1 MPRYDA
7 VIVGAGIS
15 GCAVAA
21 MLAKSGK
28 RVMISEP
35 ATSPGGGAAAF
46 ELAGHRI
53 SGWPLCSHG
62 FEEGGAWDS
71 VLHDLGLRHFV
82 STQEAS
88 YQVALPG
95 RRVVVHPDA
104 DVTLEELRRE
114 YPEEIETLRR
124 FYRDIG
130 ALKSR
135 LHSSRISAYIAQRRR
150 AGGFLRP
157 YHFSKELL
165 AFFSASSMAFF
176 GRPVHDLSL
185 TELTLLILT
194 PPRTVTGGFEGIAR
208 EMCRLVTRQGGQCR
222 LGDPWPELLVRRSR
236 LEGLEAAGER
246 IDVRAAVLN
255 VPWQMGEW
263 TLFSVI
269 QEEVVPVGMLDT
281 VLVVR
286 DYERPEESLVVSL
299 DVGTAKGTSTGGS
312 RLLRAIFPHAA
323 YQEATAKDLIDEL
336 SQVIPFLA
344 DFTEAVSLRDSRQRE
359 ITVSA
364 SGARTPMRPAS
375 AIEIPLR
382 LPIRTAYVLEDVP
395 FGTVR
400 QASAARV
407 LAGKLV

>member
-1 MPRYDA
+1 MPRFDA

-15 GCAVAA
+15 GCALAA

-35 ATSPGGGAAAF
+35 APMPGGGAAAA

-114 YPEEIETLRR
+114 YPEEIEALRR
-124 FYRDIG
+124 FYRDIA
-130 ALKSR
+130 ALRSR
-135 LHSSRISAYIAQRRR
+135 LHGSRISTYLGWRRR
-150 AGGFLRP
+150 AGGFLRS
-157 YHFSKELL
+157 YRFSEELL
-165 AFFSASSMAFF
+165 AFFSASSVAFF

-185 TELTLLILT
+185 VELVLLILT

-208 EMCRLVTRQGGQCR
+208 EMCRLVTRQGGECR
-222 LGDPWPELLVRRSR
+222 FGGTWPELVVRSSR
-236 LEGLEAAGER
+236 LEGLQAEGER
-246 IDVRAAVLN
+246 IEAHAAVLN
-255 VPWQMGEW
+255 VPWQAGEG
-263 TLFSVI
+263 TLFCVMR
-269 QEEVVPVGMLDT
+269 EEVSPVGMLDT
-281 VLVVR
+281 VLIVR
-286 DYERPEESLVVSL
+286 DYERPEESVVVSL
-299 DVGTAKGTSTGGS
+299 DAGSVKGASTGGS
-312 RLLRAIFPHAA
+312 RLLRAIFPHSA
-323 YQEATAKDLIDEL
+323 YQEAAATDLIDEL

-344 DFTEAVSLRDSRQRE
+344 DFTEAVSLRDSRQRA
-359 ITVSA
+359 ITVPDVRMPVRSA
-364 SGARTPMRPAS
+364 SAM
-375 AIEIPLR
+375 EIPLR
-382 LPIRTAYVLEDVP
+382 LPIRTAYVLEDAP

-400 QASAARV
+400 QARAARV
-407 LAGKLV
+407 LAGKLA